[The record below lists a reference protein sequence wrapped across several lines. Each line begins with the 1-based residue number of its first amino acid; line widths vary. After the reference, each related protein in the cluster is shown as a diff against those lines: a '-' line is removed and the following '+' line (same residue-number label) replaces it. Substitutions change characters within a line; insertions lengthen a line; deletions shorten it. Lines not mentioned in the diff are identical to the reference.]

1 MKNTSNITEIK
12 KTLKRK
18 WLKDN
23 TLALCIITLIILVIY
38 VVTKILNSIFLVA
51 FNTILA
57 FSVYLYM
64 RNKMMSFIEKEM
76 YIKNKEP

>member
-1 MKNTSNITEIK
+1 MKNISNITEIK

-23 TLALCIITLIILVIY
+23 TLALCIITLIILTIY
-38 VVTKILNSIFLVA
+38 VVAKILNIIFLVA

-76 YIKNKEP
+76 YLKNKEP

>member
-23 TLALCIITLIILVIY
+23 TLALCIITLIILAIY
-38 VVTKILNSIFLVA
+38 VVAKILNSIFLVA